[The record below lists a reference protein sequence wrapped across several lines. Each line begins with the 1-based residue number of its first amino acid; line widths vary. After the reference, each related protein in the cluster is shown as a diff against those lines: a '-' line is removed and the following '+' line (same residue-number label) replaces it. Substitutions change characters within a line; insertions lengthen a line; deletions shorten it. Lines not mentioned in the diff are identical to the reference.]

1 MSRSTPFNALT
12 NMTERAMKQK
22 TPVAGTDDI
31 KVITEHYRRAAE
43 ELLYAYQRNKEATR
57 HHESGAFKAA
67 SHHAKLSKNHS
78 FIAHEH
84 LKEAVGKS
92 ERLKE
97 IDVFYGAGN
106 VPGSGRKD
114 H

>member
-1 MSRSTPFNALT
+1 
-12 NMTERAMKQK
+12 MKREV
-22 TPVAGTDDI
+22 PAAGAEDV
-31 KVITEHYRRAAE
+31 KVISEHYRRAAE

-67 SHHAKLSKNHS
+67 SHHAKLSRNHS

-84 LKEAVGKS
+84 LKEAVTRS
-92 ERLKE
+92 DRLQAV
-97 IDVFYGAGN
+97 DAFYGVGN
-106 VPGSGRKD
+106 LPSSERKD

>member
-1 MSRSTPFNALT
+1 
-12 NMTERAMKQK
+12 MKRDVQH
-22 TPVAGTDDI
+22 AAAEDM
-31 KVITEHYRRAAE
+31 KVISEHYRRAAE

-84 LKEAVGKS
+84 LKEAALKS
-92 ERLKE
+92 DRLQE
-97 IDVFYGAGN
+97 SDAFYG
-106 VPGSGRKD
+106 VVSMPMTSRKD

>member
-1 MSRSTPFNALT
+1 
-12 NMTERAMKQK
+12 MKKQDPSVD
-22 TPVAGTDDI
+22 TTDH
-31 KVITEHYRRAAE
+31 KVISEHYRRAAE

-78 FIAHEH
+78 YIAHEH
-84 LKEAVGKS
+84 LKEAVVKG

-97 IDVFYGAGN
+97 ADVFYGVGA
-106 VPGSGRKD
+106 VTLSQRKD

>member
-1 MSRSTPFNALT
+1 MN
-12 NMTERAMKQK
+12 QK
-22 TPVAGTDDI
+22 TLGAGSDDI

-67 SHHAKLSKNHS
+67 SHHAQLSKNHS

-84 LKEAVGKS
+84 LKEAVCKS
-92 ERLKE
+92 KRLKE
-97 IDVFYGAGN
+97 TDVFYGTGN

>member
-1 MSRSTPFNALT
+1 
-12 NMTERAMKQK
+12 MKREVQ
-22 TPVAGTDDI
+22 VSGVDDVN
-31 KVITEHYRRAAE
+31 VISEHYRRAAE

-84 LKEAVGKS
+84 LKEAVSKS
-92 ERLKE
+92 DQLKE
-97 IDVFYGAGN
+97 VDAFYSM
-106 VPGSGRKD
+106 GSMPSPGRKD